1 MKKII
6 CGVLA
11 VLSLTAVFSGCNKK
25 ESEPAKVD
33 SIAAP
38 PEIGFV
44 VADQFEGYRVGY
56 IGGLTKESVI
66 TDNITNP
73 EVVKYDSV
81 EKGID
86 ALKNDQIHGLVLPSA
101 FAKNALNTNDGISEL
116 YLTFIEQK
124 LCAISL
130 ADNSRSHAVDAAI
143 TTITNNGTS
152 EKIKMTNYGFA
163 GGDAYTRPTD
173 YDKVEGRV
181 LRVGVAKDTGVPLV
195 YKNDKGELCGINV
208 DTAYEFAKGA
218 HSDLELHE
226 YDNDEALFA
235 ALDANEVDI
244 ILSKFIPSE
253 ENPISAKYLYT
264 HPYTDVSVEILIKGD
279 TPKIATQGLSVTE
292 K

>member
-1 MKKII
+1 MKKLI
-6 CGVLA
+6 CGTLA
-11 VLSLTAVFSGCNKK
+11 VLSLTAVLSGCGKK
-25 ESEPAKVD
+25 GIDPAKVD
-33 SIAAP
+33 SIAPP

-44 VADQFEGYRVGY
+44 VADQFDGYRVG
-56 IGGLTKESVI
+56 IVDALTNENVV

-73 EVVKYDSV
+73 EVVKYSTV
-81 EKGID
+81 EKGIE

-101 FAKNALNTNDGISEL
+101 FAENALKTNDGISKL

-130 ADNSRSHAVDAAI
+130 AENSRSHAIDAAI
-143 TTITNNGTS
+143 TGISNDGTA
-152 EKIKMTNYGFA
+152 EKIKMTNYGLS
-163 GGDAYTRPTD
+163 DEAYSRPTD

-181 LRVGVAKDTGVPLV
+181 LRVGVAKNAGVPLV
-195 YKNDKGELCGINV
+195 YANDKGELCGINV

-218 HSDLELHE
+218 HADLELIE

-235 ALDANEVDI
+235 ALDAGEVDI